1 MTGRSRLDGQEVR
14 VLDADGTPLTW
25 AVAGVTGGDGAVR
38 LDEVDAPGVLV
49 QYYFLRG
56 ERTVLVELPA
66 LPEVTVE
73 GTLETWWR
81 DSERAWQVWIDRPL
95 AKLPAPLSELLE
107 PELVG
112 RS

>member
-1 MTGRSRLDGQEVR
+1 MTERSKLDGQEVR
-14 VLDADGTPLTW
+14 VLDTDGTALTW
-25 AVAGVTGGDGAVR
+25 AVAGVKSAEGTV
-38 LDEVDAPGVLV
+38 LLEEVDAPGVLI

-66 LPEVTVE
+66 LPELTVE

-81 DSERAWQVWIDRPL
+81 DSERTWQVWVDRPL
-95 AKLPAPLSELLE
+95 AKLPTPLSAQPE

-112 RS
+112 SR